1 MLEAHRA
8 FEMFYIIVMRM
19 MTLQVVTAFL
29 ELPRGCIRKE
39 SQQRSKLPTKTPN
52 YSLLTQTKYKSGNA
66 FIKKLDSTQCQYVLL
81 VIEPIQQTFLTS
93 LKNPELQGL
102 WQAITSS
109 TSQIIFW
116 TMNSLHIS
124 KDQTVR

>member
-1 MLEAHRA
+1 MLKAHHA

-29 ELPRGCIRKE
+29 ELPRGCIHKE

-93 LKNPELQGL
+93 LKNPEIQGL